1 MRYQLYSASSQGSEQ
16 AKYTGE
22 QLSRFLAQ
30 PPCCYGLNSTLV
42 RYWDVHLTV
51 EVNIALKK
59 RAKMLSTA
67 VRLSLSAG
75 CCGYTALVN
84 CQIYACALE

>member
-30 PPCCYGLNSTLV
+30 PPCCYGLNYTLV
-42 RYWDVHLTV
+42 RGSEYS
-51 EVNIALKK
+51 AKKKK

-67 VRLSLSAG
+67 VSHSLSAG